1 LIHSMIA
8 PGRSAS
14 MSASRG
20 ELRTEETFLVSY
32 ADLRG
37 FIEALDN
44 QGMEVDLACFPVQQ
58 WQKAAPGVDTEAEE
72 AALAFIDCS
81 P

>member
-1 LIHSMIA
+1 M
-8 PGRSAS
+8 
-14 MSASRG
+14 
-20 ELRTEETFLVSY
+20 SY